1 MSRINTNIAA
11 LTAARVLNTQNE
23 QFSTSLQR
31 LSTGYKINN
40 GADNPSG
47 LIASENLRS
56 EKRSIEQAITNAE
69 RADTIVGTADGAL
82 IEVGKLL
89 VDLQGLIGEVANEGG
104 LSTEEIEANQLQ
116 VDSIV
121 STINRISQSTTFQGT
136 KLLDGNFDFITSGV
150 TSTELTGVSVNAAR
164 FGSATSIGVDVEVTA
179 SAQLAEL
186 GFAGP
191 GLAAAN
197 DITIEVAGNLGSQLF
212 SFQGSATTAQIR
224 DAINQATEITGVS
237 ASLSTTGLVIN
248 SQQYGSSEFVSVT
261 TLSGTF
267 ASVSGS
273 SRAEGVDVAV
283 NINGNF
289 AQGSGLDVS
298 LRTAFLDVDLELG
311 SAFATALGASSFDI
325 TGGGA
330 KFQISPKVSAQGQ
343 ETIGIKSVAPQHLG
357 KATDGHLNDI
367 VTGGSADLVG
377 SNALSAQK
385 IVDAAAKQ
393 ISSLR
398 GRLGAFQ
405 KNTLGSTINSLQVA
419 LENASAAES
428 AIRDTDFASETAN
441 LTRSQILVAA
451 ATNALGL
458 ANNQPQN
465 VLRLL
470 G

>member
-47 LIASENLRS
+47 LIVSENLRS

-298 LRTAFLDVDLELG
+298 LRTAFLDVNLELG